1 MSSLRD
7 LFGNH
12 CEQPTDV
19 WEAIGEKS
27 DRLKGLE
34 MMIRGEQRVLGK
46 ALGMLG
52 KVMMREAA
60 EEGEIL

>member
-1 MSSLRD
+1 MFSLRD

-12 CEQPTDV
+12 REQPTDV

>member
-1 MSSLRD
+1 MSRLRD

-12 CEQPTDV
+12 REQPTDV
-19 WEAIGEKS
+19 WEAIDEKL

-34 MMIRGEQRVLGK
+34 MMICGEHRVLGK

-52 KVMMREAA
+52 KEMMREAA